1 MTASL
6 APSVASAPGSQTAEG
21 EPLGLRP
28 DALGLAESTIMGV
41 AGSGPAYSVAA
52 STVGLIGVVGV
63 FGPACLLYA
72 ALIMFGVVFAF
83 ARLNK
88 GDVNSGASYAWVGKI
103 FSPALG
109 FLAGWSS
116 LISSV
121 VFMVSGTL
129 PAAAV
134 TLKLIAPG
142 LSSSQVAVTSVA
154 ALWLVAIGAVVAK
167 GVKLTSYT
175 QIALTLVEAGVLTLF
190 IILAIVRFS
199 SAPAH
204 PITLAWLSGA
214 GSTPSALAGGAMI
227 ALFALS
233 GWDVTANLNEETRDG
248 ARLVGAGSILALAL
262 VAFLLAGFYG
272 VALLV
277 FTDAQIAHAGLN
289 IVPAIADRLLP
300 RPWSSIGALAVMLS
314 TIGTLET
321 SMLQFTRTMFSM
333 ARDGAVHPRYAR
345 LHRTY
350 RTPLE
355 ATLLIVG
362 LGLVL
367 LFLSSWLPGVKTVID
382 DSINAVALQIAFYYG
397 LAGFACAYAYRR
409 AAMRSFGEFIL
420 LLAWPLLGAAL
431 CVLLAAS
438 SLGGFDLTTNI
449 VGLGGIAV
457 GVVPYLWSR
466 RRARP
471 PQVA

>member
-1 MTASL
+1 MQRRRARKREKTKVSAFAPMRSALWNRRSWASLEAGRRTASQPAPPVGIL
-6 APSVASAPGSQTAEG
+6 A
-21 EPLGLRP
+21 
-28 DALGLAESTIMGV
+28 
-41 AGSGPAYSVAA
+41 
-52 STVGLIGVVGV
+52 
-63 FGPACLLYA
+63 PACLLYC

-83 ARLNK
+83 ARLNRR
-88 GDVNSGASYAWVGKI
+88 DVNSGASYAWVSKI

-134 TLKLIAPG
+134 TLRLIAPG
-142 LSSSQVAVTSVA
+142 LASNQIAVTSA
-154 ALWLVAIGAVVAK
+154 AAIWLIAIGAVVAK

-175 QIALTLVEAGVLTLF
+175 QIALTLVETSVLLLF
-190 IILAIVRFS
+190 IVLAIVRFS

-204 PITLAWLSGA
+204 ALSFAWLTGA
-214 GSTPSALAGGAMI
+214 GFTPSVFAGGAMI

-248 ARLVGAGSILALAL
+248 ARLVGSGSILALAL
-262 VAFLLAGFYG
+262 VGFLLAGFYA

-277 FTDAQIAHAGLN
+277 LTDAQIATAGLN
-289 IVPAIADRLLP
+289 IVPAVADRLLP

-321 SMLQFTRTMFSM
+321 SVLQFTRTMFSM
-333 ARDGAVHPRYAR
+333 GRDGALHQRYAR
-345 LHRTY
+345 LHQTY
-350 RTPLE
+350 RTPLL

-362 LGLVL
+362 LGLLL
-367 LFLSSWLPGVKTVID
+367 LFLSCWLPSIKVVID

-397 LAGFACAYAYRR
+397 LAGFACAWAFRH
-409 AAMRSFGEFIL
+409 AALQSFGGFVF
-420 LLAWPLLGAAL
+420 LLAWPLIGAWFCVFLAALSLGA
-431 CVLLAAS
+431 
-438 SLGGFDLTTNI
+438 FDMTTNI
-449 VGLGGIAV
+449 VGLGGIAI
-457 GVVPYLWSR
+457 GLIPYLWYR
-466 RRARP
+466 RKRETP
-471 PQVA
+471 GLGKVDY